1 MFSIPL
7 PPLLVLFH
15 ETNYKLV
22 VFKTLWLEQVFSHS
36 VQFIHLFIH
45 RDVWKTASDL
55 CSGCWVRAINTT
67 HRFLLF
73 RPCWN

>member
-22 VFKTLWLEQVFSHS
+22 VFKTLRLEQVFSHS
-36 VQFIHLFIH
+36 VQFIHSFIH
-45 RDVWKTASDL
+45 SQ
-55 CSGCWVRAINTT
+55 GCLISVLGAG
-67 HRFLLF
+67 LQQ
-73 RPCWN
+73 